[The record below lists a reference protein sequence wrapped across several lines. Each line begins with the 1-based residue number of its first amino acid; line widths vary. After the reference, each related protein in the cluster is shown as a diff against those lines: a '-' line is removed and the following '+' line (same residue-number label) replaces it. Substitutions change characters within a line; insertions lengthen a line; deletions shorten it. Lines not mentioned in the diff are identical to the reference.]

1 MNTTKLTAVVA
12 LIVLVTFT
20 GLACSTNTKFVS
32 DPPGAKVYINGEF
45 IGETP
50 CDFNSSTGLPERY
63 HIQLFKDGYS
73 QLNVYIDAEM
83 SLVWAL
89 LVVPV
94 TFGVAIPW
102 SWTLENMYK
111 FKLAAADAPAEPS
124 APAPTAPPAAAPPA
138 PEPPPPPA
146 PPAAEEPP
154 PPAKRPP
161 PPSNP

>member
-1 MNTTKLTAVVA
+1 MKTTKLSAVVA

-20 GLACSTNTKFVS
+20 SLACSTNTKFVS
-32 DPPGAKVYINGEF
+32 DPPGAKVYVNGEF

-63 HIQLFKDGYS
+63 HVQLFKDGYS

-89 LVVPV
+89 VVIPV
-94 TFGVAIPW
+94 TFFVATPW

-111 FKLAAADAPAEPS
+111 FKLAAATGAPA
-124 APAPTAPPAAAPPA
+124 APADPPATPPAPAAPPA
-138 PEPPPPPA
+138 ETP
-146 PPAAEEPP
+146 
-154 PPAKRPP
+154 
-161 PPSNP
+161 

>member
-1 MNTTKLTAVVA
+1 MKTTKLTAVVT

-20 GLACSTNTKFVS
+20 SLACSTNTKFVS

-50 CDFNSSTGLPERY
+50 CDFNSKTGLPERY
-63 HIQLFKDGYS
+63 HVQLFKDGYS

-89 LVVPV
+89 LLVPV

-102 SWTLENMYK
+102 SWGLENMYK
-111 FKLAAADAPAEPS
+111 FKLAAAGAAPAAPE
-124 APAPTAPPAAAPPA
+124 APAA
-138 PEPPPPPA
+138 PPPA
-146 PPAAEEPP
+146 PPPAEPP
-154 PPAKRPP
+154 ATPPAETP
-161 PPSNP
+161 

>member
-1 MNTTKLTAVVA
+1 MKTTKLSALVA

-20 GLACSTNTKFVS
+20 SLACSTATKFVS
-32 DPPGAKVYINGEF
+32 DPPGAKVYVNGEF

-63 HIQLFKDGYS
+63 HVQLFKDGYS
-73 QLNVYIDAEM
+73 ELNVYIDAEM

-89 LVVPV
+89 VVVPV

-111 FKLAAADAPAEPS
+111 FKLADAGGAPAAPAEP
-124 APAPTAPPAAAPPA
+124 PAT
-138 PEPPPPPA
+138 PPPT
-146 PPAAEEPP
+146 
-154 PPAKRPP
+154 
-161 PPSNP
+161 PSNP

>member
-1 MNTTKLTAVVA
+1 MKTTKLSALVA

-20 GLACSTNTKFVS
+20 SLACSTATKFVS
-32 DPPGAKVYINGEF
+32 DPPGAKVYVNGEF

-63 HIQLFKDGYS
+63 HVQLFKDGYS
-73 QLNVYIDAEM
+73 ELNVYIDAEM

-89 LVVPV
+89 VVVPV

-111 FKLAAADAPAEPS
+111 FKLAAASAAPA
-124 APAPTAPPAAAPPA
+124 APAAPEAPVAPPPAA
-138 PEPPPPPA
+138 E

-154 PPAKRPP
+154 PPATRPP
-161 PPSNP
+161 APTNP